1 MEGMEFDPFCSR
13 ITPRPTWF
21 HKDPEIALNELV
33 MGGYRCVEE
42 WRPPSMIEAMW
53 KGEYL
58 RKAVELYKSNHLIL
72 DPRRPGE

>member
-1 MEGMEFDPFCSR
+1 
-13 ITPRPTWF
+13 
-21 HKDPEIALNELV
+21 
-33 MGGYRCVEE
+33 
-42 WRPPSMIEAMW
+42 MIEAMW